1 MKPQFLKQP
10 GEARER
16 RLASHNHPAL
26 PSVAHGTISGHLAR
40 QKAAMAGLR
49 PIEIHTLSAS
59 KVQLKPV
66 DFDQGSSELRP
77 ASLDQM
83 VGQDA
88 LKPLLRRLI
97 DNSHRTG
104 KRLPHLLMVGASGTG
119 KTTISIVVA
128 RELGARCFALKAP
141 VDMDTLEALRT
152 QARDGDVVF
161 VDEVHM
167 QVSGDRRGIMQACDP
182 ESFYLL
188 LEDGILASSRGRV
201 PFPDVTWIGAT
212 TDVGLLPEPLS
223 NRFPLQPRLAPYTL
237 PDMSRLATAN
247 ASALGLT
254 LQPGVAEVLASACRL
269 NPRQLNSY
277 MRNIEA
283 LTVHQGVTVDLA
295 TEVVR
300 DLCGCTLDGLT
311 PSMQTCLRYLY
322 KSCRREYRDGRVMYA
337 CSVNQLATACGHG
350 RDTKAISLL
359 VEPWLIQAG
368 LLGVQHTGRTLTE
381 AGVERAK
388 ELSR

>member
-1 MKPQFLKQP
+1 MKPDFLRKP

-16 RLASHNHPAL
+16 RLASHHHGPL
-26 PSVAHGTISGHLAR
+26 PSQLHTSQAARIAFMRNNLA
-40 QKAAMAGLR
+40 QMK
-49 PIEIHTLSAS
+49 PIEIRKPGEQ
-59 KVQLKPV
+59 KVQLAPV

-97 DNSHRTG
+97 DNTIGTG

-119 KTTISIVVA
+119 KTTMSIVVA
-128 RELGARCFALKAP
+128 RELGRRCFALKAP
-141 VDMDTLEALRT
+141 VDMGTLEALRE
-152 QARDGDVVF
+152 QAHDGDIVF
-161 VDEVHM
+161 VDEIHN
-167 QVSGDRRGIMQACDP
+167 QVAGDRRGITQACDP

-188 LEDGILASSRGRV
+188 LEDGVLACSRGRL

-237 PDMSRLATAN
+237 PDMARLASAN
-247 ASALGLT
+247 ATALGLT
-254 LQPGVAEVLASACRL
+254 LQAGVAEILAAACRL

-283 LTVHQGVTVDLA
+283 LSVHQGVTADLA

-311 PSMQTCLRYLY
+311 PSMQTCIRYLY
-322 KSCRREYRDGRVMYA
+322 KSCRREYRDGRVTYA

-368 LLGVQHTGRTLTE
+368 LLGVQHTGRTLTD
-381 AGVERAK
+381 AGVKRAM
-388 ELSR
+388 EMV